1 MCRANIFFRHQ
12 LDRVGNRLEDTP
24 RTEAIGAEAI
34 LEATKDG
41 TPTGD
46 AARKLYGM
54 GLRSRAYDAVY
65 NGAEMASGSVRIHVP
80 AWQQAVFTALG
91 IGPDEAQAKFGFLL
105 EAYRYGAPPHAGF
118 AFGFDR
124 LVMMLTGTNNL
135 RDVVAFPKTTSARA
149 LFEEA
154 PTAIPDAQLR
164 DVHVQVR
171 GA

>member
-1 MCRANIFFRHQ
+1 
-12 LDRVGNRLEDTP
+12 D
-24 RTEAIGAEAI
+24 EAVQAI
-34 LEATKDG
+34 LEATRDG
-41 TPTGD
+41 TPSGET
-46 AARKLYGM
+46 ARRLYAM

-91 IGPDEAQAKFGFLL
+91 IGQEEAQAKFGFLL

-171 GA
+171 APGT